1 MTESKN
7 RELAISATSKIYE
20 KVNDALRKR
29 DTDKRWF
36 WELLQNA
43 KDTVVFKKG
52 ETTQLNDPNKKVDVK
67 LTLTKNEKKNDQTT
81 NQKIDT
87 HTHTHRKNIK
97 LNRIGT

>member
-7 RELAISATSKIYE
+7 RELAISATSKIFE

-52 ETTQLNDPNKKVDVK
+52 EITLLNNPNKKVDIK
-67 LTLTKNEKKNDQTT
+67 LTLTKNDKNETLLKFEH
-81 NQKIDT
+81 NEN
-87 HTHTHRKNIK
+87 NI
-97 LNRIGT
+97 LELCL